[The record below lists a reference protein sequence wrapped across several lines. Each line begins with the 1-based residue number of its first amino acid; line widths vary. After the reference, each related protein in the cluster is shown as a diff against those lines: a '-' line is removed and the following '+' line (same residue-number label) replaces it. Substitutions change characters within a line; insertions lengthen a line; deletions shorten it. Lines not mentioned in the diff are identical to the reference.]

1 MSDQAGSIVATVRT
15 YQAPKEVEINPGI
28 YDISIQALA
37 MNGMETYTE
46 IKNVTVNS
54 GKTTPVEYSFK
65 TGNLV
70 VESLAAG
77 KSFDSAVSIKDAVSG
92 KNVADGRT
100 YGREKDFLL
109 NPGKY
114 EVKLVPLGEYKNL
127 QTQTITVDVVQN
139 DTTIRKINF

>member
-1 MSDQAGSIVATVRT
+1 
-15 YQAPKEVEINPGI
+15 
-28 YDISIQALA
+28 
-37 MNGMETYTE
+37 METYTE

-92 KNVADGRT
+92 KNVAGGRT